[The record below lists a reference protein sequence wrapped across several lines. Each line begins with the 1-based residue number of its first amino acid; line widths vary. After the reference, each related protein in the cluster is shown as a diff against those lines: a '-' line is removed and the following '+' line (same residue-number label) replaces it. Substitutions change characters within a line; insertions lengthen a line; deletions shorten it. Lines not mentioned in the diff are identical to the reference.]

1 MPKVLI
7 LGATGNLGSQ
17 LIKVFSPDFSVMA
30 WGSQEANF
38 LDFQSLFSKIKSS
51 AADIII
57 NAAAYNAVDKCE
69 EDPQEENLARKING
83 GAVSVIAQ
91 AAREMNVLF
100 IHYSTDYV
108 FSGQKKEGYQEDDQP
123 APISKYGET
132 KLLGEEKIKEQ
143 AQQGLKF
150 YLIRTSKLFGPLGKS
165 ASAKPSFFSL
175 MLKLS
180 QERDELNVIDAEIS
194 AFTYTPDLA
203 RATRKLVEDKAESG
217 VYHLV
222 NEGACSW
229 YEGAKKLFELAGK
242 EIKINPVL
250 PATFP
255 RPAARPA
262 YSYLLNTKRPKLRA
276 WQEALEDYLKNDL

>member
-38 LDFQSLFSKIKSS
+38 LDFQSLFPKIKFS

-69 EDPQEENLARKING
+69 EDVAAAALAQKING
-83 GAVSVIAQ
+83 EAVGVIAQ
-91 AAREMNVLF
+91 AAREINALF

-108 FSGQKKEGYQEDDQP
+108 FSGQRKGGYQEDDQP

-150 YLIRTSKLFGPLGKS
+150 YLIRTSRLFGPAGKS
-165 ASAKPSFFSL
+165 RAAKSDFFSL
-175 MLKLS
+175 LFSLS
-180 QERDELNVIDAEIS
+180 QEQSALKVVNDEIS
-194 AFTYTPDLA
+194 AFTYTLDLA
-203 RATRKLVEDKAESG
+203 RATRKLVEDKAKSNI
-217 VYHLV
+217 YHLV

-229 YEGAKKLFELAGK
+229 YEAACFFFSLLKKDVILQ
-242 EIKINPVL
+242 PVKGNY
-250 PATFP
+250 FS

-262 YSYLLNTKRPKLRA
+262 CSYLLNTRRPKLRS
-276 WQEALEDYLKNDL
+276 WQEALKDYLNNGL